1 MNDDVLTRLPA
12 RQGHFLLESGYHTDL
27 WLTLDGLF
35 VSPRDLAPII
45 DTLAGK
51 LKPHDATAVC
61 GPFQGGAFLAHALA
75 TVLGLDF
82 YFSQPVPS
90 KVGAV
95 LFGAEYQLPV
105 DLRTRVS
112 GHRIALV
119 DDVISA
125 GSSVRATAGALVAAD
140 ASIVVVGTLFV
151 LGRIALDHF
160 RDLGIPVESL
170 GQREFNLW
178 QPSTCPLCGNRIPL
192 EDLVHRERV
201 V

>member
-1 MNDDVLTRLPA
+1 
-12 RQGHFLLESGYHTDL
+12 
-27 WLTLDGLF
+27 
-35 VSPRDLAPII
+35 
-45 DTLAGK
+45 
-51 LKPHDATAVC
+51 
-61 GPFQGGAFLAHALA
+61 
-75 TVLGLDF
+75 
-82 YFSQPVPS
+82 
-90 KVGAV
+90 
-95 LFGAEYQLPV
+95 
-105 DLRTRVS
+105 VS